1 MSLVLSK
8 GGEIKRRQV
17 RADIGIRRFFGDT
30 LDLSRRRRADRSRA
44 RSRRRALRSRRAF
57 HIRAARARARR
68 ALTTLLLTGTVV
80 NDDGLRLGNT
90 ALQDVLAEVGC
101 GRALSLQH
109 VLAHI
114 GALRARRN
122 CTFQDIFAKV
132 GLAARRADWARICSA
147 RARARLFTGLAAR
160 NNGSR
165 LESFFFYHL
174 FRRLFHIAT
183 RNISKTK
190 N

>member
-109 VLAHI
+109 ILAHI
-114 GALRARRN
+114 RASRARRD
-122 CTFQDIFAKV
+122 CALQDI
-132 GLAARRADWARICSA
+132 LAQVRFTTRRACGSRRCPTGA
-147 RARARLFTGLAAR
+147 RAGLSTGLASR
-160 NNGSR
+160 N
-165 LESFFFYHL
+165 
-174 FRRLFHIAT
+174 T
-183 RNISKTK
+183 R
-190 N
+190 